1 MSNKTNET
9 HMNQENQYQKYIGAI
24 ILPLRL
30 VAGWLFFSAFWRR
43 VVLVPEKHI
52 METPQWL
59 GHKINTF
66 YPHSNGLFKTMLGR
80 FLENPDEMNIFTY
93 VFTYSELLAGL
104 LLVAGFL
111 SRLSGLLLVGL
122 AVGLMH
128 TAGWLGPTCLDE
140 WQISSMLVAIG
151 VVITLFGSGRYSL
164 DSLISQRKPGLNDKR
179 WWQLLTLPMP
189 AANNK
194 LFRNTTY
201 AVSLAVILYV
211 MGMNQVHHGGVWGK
225 LHNYSKIPDIQVMD
239 YQRHN
244 DSTFSLRLYRG
255 KGPETY
261 GSFIIK
267 TEVKNEAGKTLHTFD
282 QSYMKNIG
290 KPHINNT
297 YINEIKPG
305 AHSLVIPLGAK
316 GKVTF
321 HLPDSV
327 RLNPNREYSFVLTD
341 ISGRTFAGPQ

>member
-1 MSNKTNET
+1 MNSLDASN
-9 HMNQENQYQKYIGAI
+9 KYIGAI
-24 ILPLRL
+24 MLPLRL

-52 METPQWL
+52 MDAPQWL

-80 FLENPDEMNIFTY
+80 FVENPEEMNLFTY

-104 LLVAGFL
+104 VLIAGFL

-151 VVITLFGSGRYSL
+151 VVISLFGSGSYSL
-164 DSLISQRKPGLNDKR
+164 DNLISRRNPALARKR
-179 WWQLLTLPMP
+179 WWQALTLPLP
-189 AANNK
+189 IANNNF
-194 LFRNTTY
+194 FRKTTY
-201 AVSLAVILYV
+201 AVSAAVILYV
-211 MGMNQVHHGGVWGK
+211 IGMNQVHHGGVWGK
-225 LHNYSKIPDIQVMD
+225 LHNYSKIPDIQVTD
-239 YQRHN
+239 YRAVN
-244 DSTFSLRLYRG
+244 DSTFTLNLYRD

-261 GSFIIK
+261 GSFLIQLEIQDS
-267 TEVKNEAGKTLHTFD
+267 AGQPVHTFEQD
-282 QSYMKNIG
+282 YMKAIG
-290 KPHINNT
+290 SKDINNRHINK
-297 YINEIKPG
+297 IKPG
-305 AHSLVIPLGAK
+305 KHSLLVPLGAE

-321 HLPDSV
+321 HLPDSKQ
-327 RLNPNREYSFVLTD
+327 LKKNKDYKFVFTD
-341 ISGRTFAGPQ
+341 ISGRKFTGPKR

>member
-1 MSNKTNET
+1 
-9 HMNQENQYQKYIGAI
+9 MNAQDQSQKYIGAI

-52 METPQWL
+52 MDAPQWL

-80 FLENPDEMNIFTY
+80 FLENPEEMNVFTY
-93 VFTYSELLAGL
+93 VFTYSELLAGIL
-104 LLVAGFL
+104 LIAGFV

-164 DSLISQRKPGLNDKR
+164 DSLISRRKPAWTEKR
-179 WWQLLTLPMP
+179 WWQALTLPLP
-189 AANNK
+189 AANNRV
-194 LFRNTTY
+194 FRKTTY
-201 AVSLAVILYV
+201 AVAAAVILYV
-211 MGMNQVHHGGVWGK
+211 IGMNQIHHGGVWGK
-225 LHNYSKIPDIQVMD
+225 LHNYSKNPDIQVMD
-239 YQRHN
+239 YTRLN
-244 DSTFSLRLYRG
+244 DSTFSLKLYRD

-261 GSFIIK
+261 GSFIIQ
-267 TEVKNEAGKTLHTFD
+267 TEIRDEQGNTIHSFG
-282 QSYMKNIG
+282 QSYMKNIP
-290 KPHINNT
+290 KADIRNT

-305 AHSLVIPLGAK
+305 AHSLLIPLGSK
-316 GKVTF
+316 GRVTF
-321 HLPDSV
+321 HLPDTT
-327 RLNPNREYSFVLTD
+327 RLRKEKNYRFVLTD
-341 ISGRTFAGPQ
+341 ISGKTFSGPQ